1 MKKTNVITK
10 NSELVSTLNTHL
22 QGKIN
27 LARLKLISH
36 FIIALCKVQTVTF
49 EKLANAFDT
58 KSDTNSSLRRIQRF
72 IANYSLDSDLIA
84 RLVFNLLPL
93 QDKLILTID
102 RTNWKFGQTNINIF
116 MLGIVY
122 KGVAFP
128 LLFTM
133 LDKRGNSNCKERINL
148 INRFINLFGKDVIK
162 SVVADREFVG
172 EDWFAFLNRN
182 EIKYYIRIR
191 NNFKV
196 FLPHKNKEVKAS
208 HLFNRFKIN
217 QYVYYQKIV
226 KVNGELCYLSGCKLS
241 PKNNKEEFLI
251 IVSFNKPEKAKEHYQ
266 KRWQIEMCF
275 KSMKSSG
282 FDIEKTHLQD
292 PKRIEKLI
300 LLIMVAFVWCYK
312 IGIYLHQIKP
322 IKIKKHGRKAK
333 SIFKY
338 GLTFLANCFL
348 NPENQKNIN
357 IFSFLSC
364 T

>member
-1 MKKTNVITK
+1 MKKTNAATK
-10 NSELVSTLNTHL
+10 NSELTSVLGTHL
-22 QGKIN
+22 HGKIN

-36 FIIALCKVQTVTF
+36 FVIALCKVQTVTF

-58 KSDTNSSLRRIQRF
+58 QTDSSSSLRRIQRF

-84 RLVFNLLPL
+84 RLVFNLLPA
-93 QDKLILTID
+93 QGKLILSID

-133 LDKRGNSNCKERINL
+133 LNKRGNSNSKERIDL
-148 INRFINLFGKDVIK
+148 INRFIRLFGKEIIE
-162 SVVADREFVG
+162 SIVADREFVG
-172 EDWFAFLNRN
+172 KDWLEFLNRN
-182 EIKYYIRIR
+182 KIRYYIRIR

-196 FLPHKNKEVKAS
+196 FLPHKNKEIKAY
-208 HLFNRFKIN
+208 HLFNRYKTNEFVHYN
-217 QYVYYQKIV
+217 KIV
-226 KVNGELCYLSGCKLS
+226 QVNGQLCYLSGCKLNL
-241 PKNNKEEFLI
+241 KRLKQDFLI
-251 IVSFNKPEKAKEHYQ
+251 IVSFNKPEDAKEDYQ

-275 KSMKSSG
+275 RAMKSSG

-292 PKRIEKLI
+292 IERIEKLI
-300 LLIMVAFVWCYK
+300 LLVMTAFVWCYK
-312 IGIYLHQIKP
+312 IGIYLHQKKP
-322 IKIKKHGRKAK
+322 ITIKKHGRKAK

-338 GLTFLANCFL
+338 GLNFLAGVLL
-348 NPENQKNIN
+348 NNENQPNMN
-357 IFSFLSC
+357 IFQFLSC

>member
-10 NSELVSTLNTHL
+10 NNELVSILNTHL

-58 KSDTNSSLRRIQRF
+58 QSDASSSLRRIQRF
-72 IANYSLDSDLIA
+72 IANYSLDSNLIA
-84 RLVFNLLPL
+84 RLVFNLLPF
-93 QDKLILTID
+93 QGKLILSID

-133 LDKRGNSNCKERINL
+133 LDKRGNSNCKERIDL
-148 INRFINLFGKDVIK
+148 INRFIDLFGKDVIK

-172 EDWFAFLNRN
+172 QDWLAFLNRN
-182 EIKYYIRIR
+182 EIRYYIRIR

-196 FLPHKNKEVKAS
+196 FIPHKNKEIKAS
-208 HLFNRFKIN
+208 HLFNRFKVN
-217 QYVYYQKIV
+217 QFVYYNKIV
-226 KVNGELCYLSGCKLS
+226 RINGQLCYLSGSKLN
-241 PKNNKEEFLI
+241 PKNNKQEFLI
-251 IVSFNKPEKAKEHYQ
+251 IVSFNKPENAQEDYK

-275 KSMKSSG
+275 KAMKSSG

-292 PKRIEKLI
+292 TQRIEKLI
-300 LLIMVAFVWCYK
+300 LLVMIAFVWCYK
-312 IGIYLHQIKP
+312 TGIYLHQIKP

-338 GLTFLANCFL
+338 GLTFLANYFL
-348 NPENQKNIN
+348 NTENQKNIN